1 MSANMCLRN
10 VRIATTAHNKVQGL
24 HLHELRLSGKRG
36 CKPATMDSI
45 VMDLYGLGL
54 IVPMGGSGTSWGKS
68 PTLSSPF
75 HGLGPLQ
82 NTKTIEQQANAI
94 GCITTSVSTTTST
107 TCTSA
112 TTTSTLTT
120 ITTAATTFAANAN
133 GEGTGNNNA
142 NRTNGNG
149 NEQSW

>member
-1 MSANMCLRN
+1 MQTCN
-10 VRIATTAHNKVQGL
+10 VRIATTAHNKVQGF
-24 HLHELRLSGKRG
+24 HLYQFRLNGKRGCSG

-45 VMDLYGLGL
+45 VIDLYGLGL

-75 HGLGPLQ
+75 HCLGPLQ

-120 ITTAATTFAANAN
+120 ITTATTTLDANTN
-133 GEGTGNNNA
+133 GEGTGNNST